1 VTEAF
6 YALDGDR
13 FVSTNLTRGP
23 WSAEHQHAGPPAALV
38 ARAIEALEPDG
49 LLVARFTLEVLRP
62 LPLVPL
68 RVETR
73 MVKSGRRVQLV
84 EASLLGDDDAELARA
99 SAWRIRPA
107 DEPVPEVGLEPPA
120 LPGPET
126 SPESALYE
134 PPWGESYFTA
144 TEWRLAGGA
153 IAAPGPAA
161 VWIRMRVP
169 LVAGEEPSPL
179 ARVLVAAD
187 SANGISWEL
196 PWDTHL
202 FVNTDLT
209 VHLARMPEGE
219 WVCLDARS
227 RIGPRGIGLSESV
240 LWDERGWIGRGAQS
254 LLVSPRG

>member
-1 VTEAF
+1 VSEAF
-6 YALDGDR
+6 YLPDGDR
-13 FVSTNLTRGP
+13 FVSTDLTRGP
-23 WSAEHQHAGPPAALV
+23 WSAKHQHAGPPAALV
-38 ARAIEALEPDG
+38 GRAIEALEPAG
-49 LLVARFTLEVLRP
+49 LAVARFSLEILGP

-73 MVKSGRRVQLV
+73 VARPGKRVQLV
-84 EASLLGDDDAELARA
+84 EAALVGDDDDELARA
-99 SAWRIRPA
+99 SAWRIRA
-107 DEPVPEVGLEPPA
+107 SDEPTAEVGLEPLA
-120 LPGPET
+120 LPAPGA
-126 SPESALYE
+126 SPESSLYQ
-134 PPWGESYFTA
+134 PPWGDSYFTA
-144 TEWRLAGGA
+144 TEWRLASGA
-153 IAAPGPAA
+153 IAEPGPAA
-161 VWIRMRVP
+161 VWMRMRVP
-169 LVAGEEPSPL
+169 LVAGEDPSPL
-179 ARVLVAAD
+179 TRVLVAAD

-254 LLVSPRG
+254 LLVAPRG